1 MKGLFVMRDQISEN
15 KVELQRA
22 VSHQLN
28 KFIFPV
34 LMQGILSQS
43 SSNWRSEKDLGK
55 HEIYVFHFRLARIER
70 FL

>member
-1 MKGLFVMRDQISEN
+1 MKGLFVMWDQMSEN

-34 LMQGILSQS
+34 LMHRADQT
-43 SSNWRSEKDLGK
+43 EDLK
-55 HEIYVFHFRLARIER
+55 KF
-70 FL
+70 

>member
-1 MKGLFVMRDQISEN
+1 MSNYTQFKKNEQFYMKGLFVMRDQISEN

-34 LMQGILSQS
+34 LMQGILS
-43 SSNWRSEKDLGK
+43 
-55 HEIYVFHFRLARIER
+55 
-70 FL
+70 